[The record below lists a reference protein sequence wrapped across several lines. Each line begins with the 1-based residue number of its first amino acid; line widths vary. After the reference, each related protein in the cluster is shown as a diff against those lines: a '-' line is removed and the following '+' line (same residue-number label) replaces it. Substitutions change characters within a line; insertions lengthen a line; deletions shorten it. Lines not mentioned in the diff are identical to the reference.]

1 MEKSA
6 RVKWTNY
13 NCRIGAYL
21 SKGGISASANVQA
34 CDTIELGAMAGSDY
48 QNYTVE
54 YAEFQEGPD
63 GKIDTKLT
71 ETGQFTAEG
80 LSKMPAS
87 VILDDV
93 GDKRTWSNAL
103 QILKHDTEQTQKKI
117 KSVKIDIKPA
127 TKAYHSKSL
136 FPPQDISSDDAY
148 AAAIEINKFVE
159 EARRIRPDI
168 NFTVECTVLETSKL
182 QRVPALH
189 EMPGVSFQACHLA
202 DEEKPGAAAIPLQ
215 LDK

>member
-13 NCRIGAYL
+13 NCRMGAYL
-21 SKGGISASANVQA
+21 SKGGITASANVQA

-71 ETGQFTAEG
+71 EAGQFTAEG

-117 KSVKIDIKPA
+117 KCVKIDIKPA

-159 EARRIRPDI
+159 EARHIRPDI
-168 NFTVECTVLETSKL
+168 NFTVGNLVFH
-182 QRVPALH
+182 AL
-189 EMPGVSFQACHLA
+189 
-202 DEEKPGAAAIPLQ
+202 KNY
-215 LDK
+215 

>member
-1 MEKSA
+1 MEKNTK
-6 RVKWTNY
+6 VKWTHN
-13 NCRIGAYL
+13 NCLMGAYL
-21 SKGGISASANVQA
+21 FEGGITAYANVQT
-34 CDTIELGAMAGSDY
+34 CDTIDLGEMAGSDY
-48 QNYTVE
+48 QGYMVE

-71 ETGQFTAEG
+71 DEGKFSAEG
-80 LSKMPAS
+80 LSKMQAC

-93 GDKRTWSNAL
+93 GDKRTGSNAFK
-103 QILKHDTEQTQKKI
+103 ILEYDTEQEQKKI
-117 KSVKIDIKPA
+117 KCIKIDIKPA
-127 TKAYHSKSL
+127 TKAYHSKS
-136 FPPQDISSDDAY
+136 FYPPQDISPEEAY
-148 AAAIEINKFVE
+148 TVALEINDFVE
-159 EARRIRPDI
+159 AARDIRPDI

>member
-1 MEKSA
+1 M
-6 RVKWTNY
+6 
-13 NCRIGAYL
+13 GAYL
-21 SKGGISASANVQA
+21 SKGGITAYANVQA
-34 CDTIELGAMAGSDY
+34 CDTIDLGAMAGSDY
-48 QNYTVE
+48 QDYTVE

-71 ETGQFTAEG
+71 DEGQFTAEG
-80 LSKMPAS
+80 LSKMPAC

-103 QILKHDTEQTQKKI
+103 KILEYDTEQKQKKI
-117 KSVKIDIKPA
+117 KCVKIDIKPA
-127 TKAYHSKSL
+127 TKAYHSKSF
-136 FPPQDISSDDAY
+136 FPPQDISPEDAY
-148 AAAIEINKFVE
+148 AAASEINKFVE
-159 EARRIRPDI
+159 EARHIRPDI

-189 EMPGVSFQACHLA
+189 EMTGVRFQACHLA
-202 DEEKPGAAAIPLQ
+202 DKEKPGAAAIPLQ